1 MTTYIL
7 VLLLSSLYIW
17 GVFASDTYLTMN
29 TTLERSPIIM
39 ASLLWPI
46 AVAIAIVRIVMYA
59 ITKRNNHNEQ

>member
-7 VLLLSSLYIW
+7 ALLLFSLYIW

-29 TTLERSPIIM
+29 TTLERNPILI

-46 AVAIAIVRIVMYA
+46 AVAIAIVRIVMYFVFG
-59 ITKRNNHNEQ
+59 KGEEQ